1 LTDAEKKDV
10 AALRGLEADVS
21 AILAVIDQPVVLV
34 ILFSP
39 GLDELR
45 AVVGRDLSPD
55 VNVVGVVPMWFPT
68 RSTLRG
74 ASRLGLGLT
83 LVVLVML
90 GCGSASPGVYWTV
103 EQAESIKRVRGTALE
118 TTTCKGV
125 GKAHASRYRRFS
137 CVGVIVP
144 PSAPNRPVRVRYV
157 LNTRGK
163 YEGDQSSYLATRVYF
178 DAFGVP

>member
-1 LTDAEKKDV
+1 
-10 AALRGLEADVS
+10 
-21 AILAVIDQPVVLV
+21 
-34 ILFSP
+34 
-39 GLDELR
+39 
-45 AVVGRDLSPD
+45 
-55 VNVVGVVPMWFPT
+55 MWFPA
-68 RSTLRG
+68 RSILRG

-90 GCGSASPGVYWTV
+90 GCGSSSPGVYWTV
-103 EQAESIKRVRGTALE
+103 EQAESIKRVRGTPLK
-118 TTTCKGV
+118 TTTCNGV
-125 GKAHASRYRRFS
+125 GKGHASRYRRFS

-163 YEGDQSSYLATRVYF
+163 YEGDKSSYLATRVYF